1 MAGAYFMERLI
12 ALTPATSEQEHVP
25 AILWS
30 DPRVPSRPGA
40 RLEGGADP
48 LPWMRHGV
56 ARLEQAGAQAIA
68 IPCNTAHLWYEDLV
82 AEARVPV
89 LHIVDVAIADL
100 HRQGIRSGRIGL
112 MATAATLQLCLYQD
126 RLEARGYECIVPSD
140 DEVLRHCTI
149 PIRHVK
155 ANDIPAACEPVAAG
169 VERLLE
175 RGAQA
180 VVLGCTEL
188 PLALPNARRT
198 GINIPLVD
206 SIDALALAA
215 LDWYYAGR

>member
-89 LHIVDVAIADL
+89 LHIVDAAIADL

>member
-12 ALTPATSEQEHVP
+12 ALTPAANEQDHIP

-56 ARLEQAGAQAIA
+56 ARLEQAGAQAVA
-68 IPCNTAHLWYEDLV
+68 IPCNTAHLWYEEIV
-82 AEARVPV
+82 AAARVPV
-89 LHIVDVAIADL
+89 LHIVDAAIADL
-100 HRQGIRSGRIGL
+100 HRQGIHGGRIGL
-112 MATAATLQLCLYQD
+112 MATAATLQLRLYQD
-126 RLEARGYECIVPSD
+126 RLEACGYECIVPSE
-140 DEVLRHCTI
+140 DEVLRHCTV

-155 ANDIPAACEPVAAG
+155 ANDIPAACEPTATG
-169 VERLLE
+169 VEQLLN

-188 PLALPNARRT
+188 PLALPHARRA
-198 GINIPLVD
+198 GLGIPLVD
-206 SIDALALAA
+206 SIDALALAV
-215 LDWYYAGR
+215 LDWYYAAR